1 MSKYGHGSLNIRR
14 AYPTD
19 ILRYT
24 SFRVSWI
31 KMADFSA
38 FLQIDKLDKLYFVI
52 NVLSNE
58 TDILLNPA
66 GTLWSTSAG
75 QSCLRFLPVSPMKEV
90 WRSEHLILLKN
101 GVAERSVH
109 LKNILTNLEQPNII
123 NWKKMTNYYQL
134 TPLESYSKT
143 DQSAHDYRTF
153 STWLTTTFHL
163 THIMTSAKIVERSV
177 TYTGN
182 VQPLLFPLESL
193 EKH

>member
-24 SFRVSWI
+24 SFRVSWRKI
-31 KMADFSA
+31 ADFSA
-38 FLQIDKLDKLYFVI
+38 FLQIDKLDKLYFLI

-66 GTLWSTSAG
+66 DTLWSTSAG
-75 QSCLRFLPVSPMKEV
+75 QSCLRFSPVSPMKEV

-109 LKNILTNLEQPNII
+109 LKNILTNLNNLTLSTE
-123 NWKKMTNYYQL
+123 KKWPITTNLRHLNL
-134 TPLESYSKT
+134 TAKLT
-143 DQSAHDYRTF
+143 NQ
-153 STWLTTTFHL
+153 LTTTVL
-163 THIMTSAKIVERSV
+163 SALDW
-177 TYTGN
+177 
-182 VQPLLFPLESL
+182 QQLFTWLI
-193 EKH
+193 

>member
-24 SFRVSWI
+24 SFRVSWRKI
-31 KMADFSA
+31 ADFSA

-66 GTLWSTSAG
+66 DTLWSTSAG

-109 LKNILTNLEQPNII
+109 LKNILTNLNNLTLSTE
-123 NWKKMTNYYQL
+123 KKWPITTNLRHLNL
-134 TPLESYSKT
+134 TAKLT
-143 DQSAHDYRTF
+143 NQ
-153 STWLTTTFHL
+153 LTTTVLSALDWQQLF
-163 THIMTSAKIVERSV
+163 TWHIMTSAKIVKRSV